1 MVSHCALTAPYTNV
15 LHLGNPDLFLY
26 TAFSLLPEH
35 SVLTDEQQATGRD
48 GHKWITCSSGGER
61 TRPKIWMGR
70 EKAVASSS
78 TNNSVEFGLII
89 PQRPNGLYHCL
100 SAQSQRKY
108 FSLFLQNSGKHLCFN
123 YMLHSVEVK
132 HNFTDYARYEVI
144 T

>member
-1 MVSHCALTAPYTNV
+1 MVSHYDSTAPYTTV
-15 LHLGNPDLFLY
+15 LHTGNPDLFLY
-26 TAFSLLPEH
+26 TPISLLPEH